1 MVSQVLILKMFN
13 GYTMS
18 SNVTRDHHN
27 LRRNLKLNSNYIS
40 NDGGDEGISIADD
53 GTVSISTPTTT
64 GTALEIAT
72 TTQTN
77 GRALSIDVNDSTTTA
92 ATKAVAIIEYDKS
105 GVTSDGHLSQTTGL
119 EVSLN
124 DAATNHAGG
133 NVLMRG
139 VTINID
145 SASAQGNIYKTG
157 LLINVAAD
165 SVGDAANT
173 TGLSMRVM
181 DGATDIKLQ
190 SSADPGDYFS
200 ISTTTAGATTLATV
214 DDDGADAHLTL
225 APDGDLVLDP
235 DSQKIIINATDDL
248 YFDGGTETY
257 ITEGADDILSIIV
270 GADVL
275 LQLSEFGTNGNEA
288 LFKASCA
295 TFTRLEQT
303 YSTTDVIGSAGAHDT
318 DIDFRHSN
326 KYRLEMTGDV
336 TTMNLIFPI
345 GSGNFVLVCT
355 TNGDHDVTNWKAWEY
370 DETAA
375 TTADVLWA
383 GGSVPA
389 FTNNGIDIVSFYWD
403 SVDQQ
408 AYGVASLAFATP

>member
-1 MVSQVLILKMFN
+1 
-13 GYTMS
+13 MS

-214 DDDGADAHLTL
+214 DDDGADAH
-225 APDGDLVLDP
+225 
-235 DSQKIIINATDDL
+235 
-248 YFDGGTETY
+248 
-257 ITEGADDILSIIV
+257 
-270 GADVL
+270 
-275 LQLSEFGTNGNEA
+275 
-288 LFKASCA
+288 
-295 TFTRLEQT
+295 
-303 YSTTDVIGSAGAHDT
+303 
-318 DIDFRHSN
+318 
-326 KYRLEMTGDV
+326 
-336 TTMNLIFPI
+336 
-345 GSGNFVLVCT
+345 
-355 TNGDHDVTNWKAWEY
+355 
-370 DETAA
+370 
-375 TTADVLWA
+375 
-383 GGSVPA
+383 
-389 FTNNGIDIVSFYWD
+389 
-403 SVDQQ
+403 
-408 AYGVASLAFATP
+408 